1 MGCGCVLKKVAKSL
15 AVSKKM
21 PTFAAMNQHST
32 LMNQQQHLVEVLSF
46 RRGDNL
52 ATIAT
57 NGQRHVTQEFE
68 LCKEFLSLARAISYL
83 EAKGYAIDVDN
94 FQSL

>member
-1 MGCGCVLKKVAKSL
+1 MAQKE
-15 AVSKKM
+15 
-21 PTFAAMNQHST
+21 
-32 LMNQQQHLVEVLSF
+32 HLVEVLSF

-68 LCKEFLSLARAISYL
+68 LCKEHGRLATAIAYL
-83 EAKGYAIDVDN
+83 EAKGYQILIDE
-94 FQSL
+94 FESL

>member
-1 MGCGCVLKKVAKSL
+1 MTKNEH
-15 AVSKKM
+15 
-21 PTFAAMNQHST
+21 PT
-32 LMNQQQHLVEVLSF
+32 EVLSF

-57 NGQRHVTQEFE
+57 DGTRHVSQEFE
-68 LCKEFLSLARAISYL
+68 FTREHSTLTAAISYL
-83 EAKGYAIDVDN
+83 CAKGYTIDIDN

>member
-1 MGCGCVLKKVAKSL
+1 MS
-15 AVSKKM
+15 
-21 PTFAAMNQHST
+21 N
-32 LMNQQQHLVEVLSF
+32 QQHLVEVLSF

-57 NGQRHVTQEFE
+57 NGQRHVSQEFE
-68 LCKEFLSLARAISYL
+68 LCKEFTSLARAISYL
-83 EAKGYAIDVDN
+83 ESKGYTIDVDN